1 MTQNTSTEKASELF
15 ERGEYDQAIEIF
27 EKNLTDN
34 LSYYYL
40 ATAKIQRDP
49 SQISTEELLEV
60 ISLYQQSIELSPDFA
75 EAYYMCGMAFSKL
88 TTNLLFA
95 MQRQEQPVNDENIE
109 IAFSTLAN
117 YRDYVNT
124 SVKVN
129 PKFKEI
135 AQREVETYN
144 KLHAAIKEFSISK

>member
-60 ISLYQQSIELSPDFA
+60 ISLYQQSIELSP
-75 EAYYMCGMAFSKL
+75 
-88 TTNLLFA
+88 
-95 MQRQEQPVNDENIE
+95 
-109 IAFSTLAN
+109 
-117 YRDYVNT
+117 
-124 SVKVN
+124 
-129 PKFKEI
+129 
-135 AQREVETYN
+135 
-144 KLHAAIKEFSISK
+144 